1 MEHQD
6 AEHARLIVIV
16 PAYNEAERIS
26 ETVSAVRGMR
36 EDMAQRGLKLLI
48 YVVDDGSS
56 DNTRCLA
63 RDAGADRIVRH
74 RVNQGLGAAVR
85 SGIAAA
91 AADGADILVKF
102 DADLQHDP
110 NDVLSIVQPILQDEA
125 DVVYGDRFKRIEY
138 KMPFVRRA
146 GNIVFTGLMRWLTKW
161 PLRDSQPGI
170 FAVNRAYLDVFYLPG
185 DYNYTQQIL
194 LDAYHKG
201 MRFAHVPVAFRKR
214 MTGKSFVSLRYPF
227 RVLPQIVIALA
238 GLKPMRIF
246 APIGLLFLCIAGV
259 VFLWE
264 MSEWIMGKTAKP
276 IEHVNAVLGFS
287 FFGFQTLCFGILAEL
302 IVRFHRKQ
310 R

>member
-1 MEHQD
+1 
-6 AEHARLIVIV
+6 
-16 PAYNEAERIS
+16 
-26 ETVSAVRGMR
+26 MR
-36 EDMAQRGLKLLI
+36 EKAAESGLELFV
-48 YVVDDGSS
+48 YVVDDGSM
-56 DNTRCLA
+56 DNTARLA
-63 RDAGADRIVRH
+63 RDAGAHRIVRH

-85 SGIAAA
+85 TGIAAA
-91 AADGADILVKF
+91 AADDADILVKF
-102 DADLQHDP
+102 DADLQHNP
-110 NDVLSIVQPILQDEA
+110 NDLLSIVQPILQDEA
-125 DVVYGDRFKRIEY
+125 DVVYGDRFGRIEY
-138 KMPFVRRA
+138 RMPFVRKA

-170 FAVNRAYLDVFYLPG
+170 FAVNRAYLDVCYLPG

-214 MTGKSFVSLRYPF
+214 VTGKSFVSLKYPF

-246 APIGLLFLCIAGV
+246 APIGLLFIGIATV
-259 VFLWE
+259 VFVWE
-264 MSEWIMGKTAKP
+264 MSEWVMGKAAKP
-276 IEHVNAVLGFS
+276 VEHVNAVLGFA

-310 R
+310 K